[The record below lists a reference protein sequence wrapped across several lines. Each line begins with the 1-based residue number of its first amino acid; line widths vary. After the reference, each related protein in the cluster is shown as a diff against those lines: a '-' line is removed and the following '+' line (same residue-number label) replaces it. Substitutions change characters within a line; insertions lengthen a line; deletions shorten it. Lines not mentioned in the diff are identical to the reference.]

1 MVSGS
6 LLLPWGWRMVH
17 GDLNSSAS
25 GQERSR
31 RDRHA
36 RPVRFLK
43 TANCGMFEWPLGE
56 AGSFRRQWVGARAN
70 RRGRCARSWRRVMPA
85 GVCETSGPIE
95 RWLWCQLS
103 LTRAWYAPT
112 PGFRP
117 ISNTPWKNL
126 ETSTRTVFVPKWSVV
141 LVTS

>member
-6 LLLPWGWRMVH
+6 LLLPRGWRMVH
-17 GDLNSSAS
+17 GELNSSAS

-36 RPVRFLK
+36 RPVRSLK
-43 TANCGMFEWPLGE
+43 TANFRMFEWPLGE
-56 AGSFRRQWVGARAN
+56 AGSFQRQWVGARAN

-95 RWLWCQLS
+95 HWPWCQLS
-103 LTRAWYAPT
+103 LTTRDRAPT
-112 PGFRP
+112 PV
-117 ISNTPWKNL
+117 
-126 ETSTRTVFVPKWSVV
+126 E
-141 LVTS
+141 